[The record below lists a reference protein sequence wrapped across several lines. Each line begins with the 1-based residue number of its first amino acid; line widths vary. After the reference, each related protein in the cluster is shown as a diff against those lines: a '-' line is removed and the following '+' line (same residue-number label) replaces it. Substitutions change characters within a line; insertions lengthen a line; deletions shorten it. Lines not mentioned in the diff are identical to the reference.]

1 MVRARFRKLLLRS
14 ALAGSLA
21 LSAASTTFAQ
31 TNLSPGDVALI
42 GWVDN
47 GSPNDMYALV
57 ALADLPAGTILYF
70 TDNGWDNVSG
80 GFRNTNGPTD
90 GNGNETLAMLTVNT
104 AIPAGTIL
112 DTTQTASAA
121 FTWTTSGSIP
131 GATSGTFGSLVLT
144 QSGDQVY
151 VFQDD
156 DGQNPLNVG
165 TKVHLFVL
173 DDTGTF
179 EDATTT
185 GEGNVPP
192 GLSEAGHTALTF
204 NQSGSTQN
212 FMGFNTSALTHGTK
226 DQWLS
231 AIHDPANW
239 TFGTSGALPTGS
251 VVVDPP
257 VVSSFCFGDGS
268 SVHPCPCGNTG
279 QAGHGC
285 GNSANSAGAVLD
297 ATGGPNP
304 DTLVLQASGMT
315 PRTSALFQ
323 QNSGHLANDTTY
335 GDGLRCTAGARLKLA
350 LRRTATGSARYPDTN
365 DPSISARSAALGD
378 PLQPG
383 MVRFYSVVYRDPD
396 TAFCP
401 SPMGAAFNLTNVIRV
416 SW

>member
-1 MVRARFRKLLLRS
+1 MVRARFRNVLLRS

-21 LSAASTTFAQ
+21 LSAASTSYAQ
-31 TNLSPGDVALI
+31 NTLSPGDVALV

-70 TDNGWDNVSG
+70 TDNGWDSVSG

-90 GNGNETLAMLTVNT
+90 GNGNETLAMLTVNST
-104 AIPAGTIL
+104 IAAGTIL
-112 DTTQTASAA
+112 DTTQTSAS
-121 FTWTTSGSIP
+121 FTWTTSGAIP

-156 DGQNPLNVG
+156 DGQNPMNVG
-165 TKVHLFVL
+165 AKVHLFVL

-204 NQSGSTQN
+204 QQSGSTQN
-212 FMGFNTSALTHGTK
+212 FMGFNTASIAHGTK
-226 DQWLS
+226 DQWLA

-239 TFGTSGALPTGS
+239 TFGSSGTLPTGS
-251 VVVDPP
+251 ITVDPP
-257 VVSSFCFGDGS
+257 TISAFCFGDGS
-268 SVHPCPCGNTG
+268 GLACPCANNG
-279 QAGHGC
+279 QTGHGC
-285 GNSANSAGAVLD
+285 ANSASTAGAQLTT
-297 ATGGPNP
+297 TGSPNP
-304 DTLVLQASGMT
+304 DTLVLVATGMT

-323 QNSGHLANDTTY
+323 QNIGIGNAVTY
-335 GDGLRCTAGARLKLA
+335 GDGVRCTIGPVRKLA
-350 LRRTATGSARYPDTN
+350 ARRTASGSASYPGPG
-365 DPSISARSAALGD
+365 DPSISARSAQLGD
-378 PLQPG
+378 PLHAG
-383 MVRFYSVVYRDPD
+383 SVRYYSVVYRDPSVS
-396 TAFCP
+396 FCQTP
-401 SPMGAAFNLTNVIRV
+401 IGGLFNLTNVIRV
-416 SW
+416 AW

>member
-1 MVRARFRKLLLRS
+1 MVRARFRNVLLHAS
-14 ALAGSLA
+14 LAGSLA
-21 LSAASTTFAQ
+21 LSAAPPSLAQ
-31 TNLSPGDVALI
+31 TNLSPGDVALV

-47 GSPNDMYALV
+47 GSPNDIYALV

-112 DTTQTASAA
+112 DTTQTGAS
-121 FTWTTSGSIP
+121 FTWTTSGAIP

-156 DGQNPLNVG
+156 DRQNPLNVG
-165 TKVHLFVL
+165 AKVHLFVL

-204 NQSGSTQN
+204 PQSGSTQN
-212 FMGFNTSALTHGTK
+212 FMGFNTAALAHGTK
-226 DQWLS
+226 DQWLA
-231 AIHDPANW
+231 AIHDSANW
-239 TFGTSGALPTGS
+239 TFGTSGSVPTGS
-251 VVVDPP
+251 IAVDPP
-257 VVSSFCFGDGS
+257 VVSSFCFGDGT

-279 QAGHGC
+279 QTGHGC
-285 GNSANSAGAVLD
+285 ANSANPAGAILA
-297 ATGGPNP
+297 ATGSPNP

-323 QNSGHLANDTTY
+323 QNAGHLASDTTF
-335 GDGLRCTAGARLKLA
+335 GDGLRCTAGPRLKLA
-350 LRRTATGSARYPDTN
+350 MRRTASGSASYPGPS

-383 MVRFYSVVYRDPD
+383 MVRYYSVVYRDP
-396 TAFCP
+396 TLAFCQAP
-401 SPMGAAFNLTNVIRV
+401 LGAAFNLTNAIRV
-416 SW
+416 AW

>member
-1 MVRARFRKLLLRS
+1 MVRARFRNVLLRAS
-14 ALAGSLA
+14 LAGSLA
-21 LSAASTTFAQ
+21 LSAAPPSHAQ
-31 TNLSPGDVALI
+31 TNLSPGDVALV

-47 GSPNDMYALV
+47 GSPNDVYALV
-57 ALADLPAGTILYF
+57 ALADLPAGTMLYF

-104 AIPAGTIL
+104 VIPAGTIL
-112 DTTQTASAA
+112 DTTQTSAS
-121 FTWTTSGSIP
+121 FTWTTSGAIP

-192 GLSEAGHTALTF
+192 GLSEAGNTALTF
-204 NQSGSTQN
+204 SQSGSTQN
-212 FMGFNTSALTHGTK
+212 FMGFNTAALAHGTK
-226 DQWLS
+226 DQWLA

-239 TFGTSGALPTGS
+239 TFGSSGSVPTGT

-257 VVSSFCFGDGS
+257 VVSSFCFGDGT

-279 QAGHGC
+279 QTGHGC
-285 GNSANSAGAVLD
+285 GNSANPAGALLA
-297 ATGGPNP
+297 ATGAPRP
-304 DTLVLQASGMT
+304 DTVVLQASGMT

-323 QNSGHLANDTTY
+323 QNAGHLANDTTF
-335 GDGLRCTAGARLKLA
+335 GDGLRCVAGPRFKLA
-350 LRRTATGSARYPDTN
+350 LRRTASGSASYPGPSDPTN
-365 DPSISARSAALGD
+365 A
-378 PLQPG
+378 
-383 MVRFYSVVYRDPD
+383 
-396 TAFCP
+396 
-401 SPMGAAFNLTNVIRV
+401 IRV
-416 SW
+416 EW